1 MPGVSTKT
9 IWAAPSIAM
18 PRTTVRVV
26 WTLRDTI
33 ETFDPTSAL
42 RSVDLPAFGAPMRA
56 AKPQRVSGAGVSGAG
71 SDIVQPVV
79 RGRLG
84 ARGAGVL
91 SSCDPG
97 FTGRFHKPSRRRRF
111 SAASCS
117 APRFEEPVPSAGLR
131 PWTLAA
137 MRKRGAW
144 WGPNCSTIS

>member
-84 ARGAGVL
+84 G
-91 SSCDPG
+91 
-97 FTGRFHKPSRRRRF
+97 RRRR
-111 SAASCS
+111 
-117 APRFEEPVPSAGLR
+117 PVVL
-131 PWTLAA
+131 
-137 MRKRGAW
+137 
-144 WGPNCSTIS
+144 